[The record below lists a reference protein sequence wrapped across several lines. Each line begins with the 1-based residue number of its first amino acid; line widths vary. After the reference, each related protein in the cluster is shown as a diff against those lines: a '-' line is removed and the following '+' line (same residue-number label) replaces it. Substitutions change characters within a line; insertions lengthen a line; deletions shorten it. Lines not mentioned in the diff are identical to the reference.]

1 MRNKLIYV
9 RKIFYVLIGIFV
21 LLVSYFLAWFPHE
34 TKRALFPFVAILA
47 AIFFVLGGVLIFLTL
62 KLKTEKKLKVF
73 LILTGASAVGFLVGV
88 ILHNFFYG
96 LGMVTGHIIV
106 LKHVTEALH
115 VAFFIIAILV
125 CPIIFLIGAV
135 GSILIFIKK
144 KNRRNSAITRQAN

>member
-1 MRNKLIYV
+1 MRDKLIYV
-9 RKIFYVLIGIFV
+9 QKIFYALMGIFV

-47 AIFFVLGGVLIFLTL
+47 VIFFIFGAVLIFLTL

-96 LGMVTGHIIV
+96 LGMVTGHIII
-106 LKHVTEALH
+106 LKYVTEALH

-125 CPIIFLIGAV
+125 CPIVFLIGAV
-135 GSILIFIKK
+135 GSMLMLIRKRK
-144 KNRRNSAITRQAN
+144 